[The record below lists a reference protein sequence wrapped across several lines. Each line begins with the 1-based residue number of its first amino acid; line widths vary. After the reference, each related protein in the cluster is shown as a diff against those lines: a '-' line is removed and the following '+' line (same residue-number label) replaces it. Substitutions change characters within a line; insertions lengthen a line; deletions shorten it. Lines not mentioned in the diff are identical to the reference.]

1 MLQKESDFEAMAQKV
16 SAYKDKI
23 GELESLLSQER
34 QARENLQQTQERLAE
49 MNKMLKE
56 VRARWLTLSSFLFLL
71 I

>member
-56 VRARWLTLSSFLFLL
+56 VRAR
-71 I
+71 